1 MGIRTTVVQS
11 AGRCDKAI
19 RQKTRLV
26 FPWVA
31 GDQGQK
37 GFKDR
42 LILELKLARRTGF
55 LLRRQRGTWHSQYSR
70 EKEMRTR
77 H

>member
-1 MGIRTTVVQS
+1 MGIRTIVVQS

-42 LILELKLARRTGF
+42 LILELKLAR
-55 LLRRQRGTWHSQYSR
+55 
-70 EKEMRTR
+70 
-77 H
+77 